1 MSLTISPTLTTTN
14 SLSHTLTDC
23 KLDRDDD
30 QKRHTHSIVIG
41 NCHPVSFK
49 KPDPHRHTLSDGVA
63 HIKHITLA
71 DRHRD
76 THGHRHFEHYT
87 IVNHFVDPD
96 NYLFFDGFSLEEP
109 DSNFDRDPHRKPHD
123 NSDEKSNDNCDE
135 HDHTKHDN
143 DHDRH
148 ALGEPDHICIKHA
161 YGKPNRYIDRVIDK
175 ESNHNCIGHALG
187 KSIHFID
194 SVINRE
200 KPHRYFDRVVDSN
213 PDHICIGHTLGKPN
227 HFIDRVVDRES
238 DRICFGHTLGKPHC
252 YIDRVVDRNPDHISV
267 GHPYREPNRY
277 IDRPDGYT
285 VIDREYDHICFRTA
299 HGKRHGYKNAY
310 NKLDIDCNANAPA
323 EPHSNSICNTDA
335 EYVRDGKS
343 YRLLIAIPDSIS
355 NYDGNAHW
363 HFHRQRDYHGIIYDT
378 NADAVDVTSDEDTDS
393 FVNSHYDCDSHTDA
407 ICEYHKVIEPDR
419 NRDDN
424 PNTNVFRF
432 SDTLTKWNS
441 VSEPVTLSIH
451 HADPDDIAN
460 NYPDCGPWHSDDCDC
475 DAETCVTCHA
485 TWYGA
490 NCTQQCAD
498 SHCGGHG
505 RCDDGPAGTG
515 KCACDDGWTGSSCAI
530 AVPVIT
536 LLEPSGTCQPTED
549 VAADGSTVFRADC
562 RHEPATITVHGRNF
576 QLTAN
581 NVTFTDGAACAVVRT
596 LSAQLLTCL
605 LAEPLDPGNYTAVV
619 AFEVGGESATSE
631 PRTLEVSLAT
641 STPSITLT
649 PTLTVSDSLVPLC
662 TAEHPWD
669 GVPCLCDGA
678 AEQALCGASEASS
691 LVCTSSP
698 ANASAKTCETFPK
711 CVPDQHLPD
720 CLCLEAP
727 DGALCEDGDPHTAD
741 EECNRGQ
748 CVGVPICDEGRS
760 VTDNCTCT
768 EAAKKTRCAAERA
781 CDGEGQ
787 CLEDLESLRVSVT
800 KSSFSTTGLKVPV
813 VVSFETGLLR
823 AHDVLLV
830 IWINASEDAV
840 SLSEMASCG
849 RLTAG
854 QMAGQASTGITFTCA
869 RGNLAENYEESI
881 TIEVSPVVFGAE
893 RVPITAE
900 VYSSD
905 IFQAKDR
912 HVANASVVLPV
923 ADLSVEILAE
933 GVEDVDWKFVP
944 RVVVCRIRNKG
955 PAVAAGVSLSLQT
968 EGGWVLPGGV
978 ILFNESIGSSG
989 EVVVPLETLLP
1000 RDGNTSALY
1009 LSVRAEVSMGGVA
1022 LATNERLVDPVAA
1035 DNAAFVAFGPF
1046 HQPQPEPTPQR
1057 PDGLPGAPGTTPL
1070 PFAFEP
1076 ASDPWLRPSQSLPA
1090 FVLYA
1095 CLFVSS
1101 ILTLT
1106 HFRAPALT
1114 RHQLLA
1120 HAMWNPPA
1128 HKPKGTLPPLDR
1140 IPD

>member
-1 MSLTISPTLTTTN
+1 MTGQWLLKSRQLLQFDTRVRGGEMIVAFVVAALGFVCCPENADSHCPCGVSDLLMATRCGCSSCPDNYFGPSCSGLCDCYNGNCSSGAWGNGLCQCDKGWAGTKCNFAVPYVDTMSGVECVSGELPSHVTCTSQPRPYLVTLHGGNFGTDVSVVVVDFSQEDPFNEIRSKPFPQCDVLSVNDTSIACNVTQLNPYPTDFVLHVHVVEVFVNGVSSLIGYRRLRPPYLTLSRLTTATMSLTISPTLTTTN
-14 SLSHTLTDC
+14 SLSHTLTATQTPTLSTSLSASLSPTETVTVTATDTPTGTTS
-23 KLDRDDD
+23 L
-30 QKRHTHSIVIG
+30 TASSTATESISASASATSTATLSLSRTSSASLTRTPTLSSTPTMTATPTLTQSASITKSSSLTETETTTQT
-41 NCHPVSFK
+41 PTFSVS
-49 KPDPHRHTLSDGVA
+49 PTLSRSGTPSVSLSPSASITLTPTTSRTITLSDTETDTTTA
-63 HIKHITLA
+63 TETLTA
-71 DRHRD
+71 
-76 THGHRHFEHYT
+76 T
-87 IVNHFVDPD
+87 
-96 NYLFFDGFSLEEP
+96 
-109 DSNFDRDPHRKPHD
+109 
-123 NSDEKSNDNCDE
+123 
-135 HDHTKHDN
+135 
-143 DHDRH
+143 
-148 ALGEPDHICIKHA
+148 A
-161 YGKPNRYIDRVIDK
+161 
-175 ESNHNCIGHALG
+175 
-187 KSIHFID
+187 
-194 SVINRE
+194 
-200 KPHRYFDRVVDSN
+200 
-213 PDHICIGHTLGKPN
+213 TLSETVTVTPLRTECLPLW
-227 HFIDRVVDRES
+227 H
-238 DRICFGHTLGKPHC
+238 HPPHC
-252 YIDRVVDRNPDHISV
+252 S
-267 GHPYREPNRY
+267 
-277 IDRPDGYT
+277 
-285 VIDREYDHICFRTA
+285 
-299 HGKRHGYKNAY
+299 
-310 NKLDIDCNANAPA
+310 
-323 EPHSNSICNTDA
+323 
-335 EYVRDGKS
+335 
-343 YRLLIAIPDSIS
+343 
-355 NYDGNAHW
+355 
-363 HFHRQRDYHGIIYDT
+363 
-378 NADAVDVTSDEDTDS
+378 
-393 FVNSHYDCDSHTDA
+393 
-407 ICEYHKVIEPDR
+407 
-419 NRDDN
+419 
-424 PNTNVFRF
+424 
-432 SDTLTKWNS
+432 
-441 VSEPVTLSIH
+441 
-451 HADPDDIAN
+451 
-460 NYPDCGPWHSDDCDC
+460 CGPWHSDDCDC

>member
-1 MSLTISPTLTTTN
+1 MTATPTLTQSASITKSSSLTETETTTQTPTFSVSPTLSRSGTPSV
-14 SLSHTLTDC
+14 SLSPSASITLTPTTS
-23 KLDRDDD
+23 R
-30 QKRHTHSIVIG
+30 TI
-41 NCHPVSFK
+41 
-49 KPDPHRHTLSDGVA
+49 TLSDTETDTTTA
-63 HIKHITLA
+63 TETLTA
-71 DRHRD
+71 
-76 THGHRHFEHYT
+76 T
-87 IVNHFVDPD
+87 
-96 NYLFFDGFSLEEP
+96 
-109 DSNFDRDPHRKPHD
+109 
-123 NSDEKSNDNCDE
+123 
-135 HDHTKHDN
+135 
-143 DHDRH
+143 
-148 ALGEPDHICIKHA
+148 A
-161 YGKPNRYIDRVIDK
+161 
-175 ESNHNCIGHALG
+175 
-187 KSIHFID
+187 
-194 SVINRE
+194 
-200 KPHRYFDRVVDSN
+200 
-213 PDHICIGHTLGKPN
+213 TLSETVTVTPLRTECLPLW
-227 HFIDRVVDRES
+227 H
-238 DRICFGHTLGKPHC
+238 HPPHC
-252 YIDRVVDRNPDHISV
+252 S
-267 GHPYREPNRY
+267 
-277 IDRPDGYT
+277 
-285 VIDREYDHICFRTA
+285 
-299 HGKRHGYKNAY
+299 
-310 NKLDIDCNANAPA
+310 
-323 EPHSNSICNTDA
+323 
-335 EYVRDGKS
+335 
-343 YRLLIAIPDSIS
+343 
-355 NYDGNAHW
+355 
-363 HFHRQRDYHGIIYDT
+363 
-378 NADAVDVTSDEDTDS
+378 
-393 FVNSHYDCDSHTDA
+393 
-407 ICEYHKVIEPDR
+407 
-419 NRDDN
+419 
-424 PNTNVFRF
+424 
-432 SDTLTKWNS
+432 
-441 VSEPVTLSIH
+441 
-451 HADPDDIAN
+451 
-460 NYPDCGPWHSDDCDC
+460 CGPWHSDDCDC